1 MAALA
6 SASGLRLD
14 AFAAAPALARD
25 PGFRLIDVTAAAGIH
40 FRHNSGAYGGKLLP
54 SFPSWVIDGQK
65 PSRLAWMLKE
75 RMLPFVYWKAM
86 LRGREWMATP
96 ELVG

>member
-1 MAALA
+1 
-6 SASGLRLD
+6 
-14 AFAAAPALARD
+14 
-25 PGFRLIDVTAAAGIH
+25 
-40 FRHNSGAYGGKLLP
+40 
-54 SFPSWVIDGQK
+54 
-65 PSRLAWMLKE
+65 MLKE